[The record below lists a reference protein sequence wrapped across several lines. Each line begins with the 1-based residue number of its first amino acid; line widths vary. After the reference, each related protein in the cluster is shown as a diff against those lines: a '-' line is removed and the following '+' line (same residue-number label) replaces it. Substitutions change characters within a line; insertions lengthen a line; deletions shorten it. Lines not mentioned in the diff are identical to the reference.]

1 GGQEGDVRAGPV
13 AAGHAQQ
20 TEVVP
25 GGIEMTVGVDGALE
39 LALGV
44 LRKSLLHQQLAELIV
59 QLRRIG
65 QRAQRVDGTAEPG
78 VERHVGGIEV
88 LLDEERLLV
97 RVLAAAVVIE
107 GRATGQCQRGG
118 GDGEQTFHVHSWIGF
133 AFSLTLPSTTSTRK
147 PTALTWYRSRTRS
160 LCLLIMAVSC

>member
-1 GGQEGDVRAGPV
+1 
-13 AAGHAQQ
+13 
-20 TEVVP
+20 
-25 GGIEMTVGVDGALE
+25 
-39 LALGV
+39 
-44 LRKSLLHQQLAELIV
+44 
-59 QLRRIG
+59 
-65 QRAQRVDGTAEPG
+65 
-78 VERHVGGIEV
+78 V

-160 LCLLIMAVSC
+160 LCLLIMAVSCSKVMDGGRPSFTCSFSISLYNLRISSPFELDVTFTTYASASADVTGIPGRGGAGGGGAIAGISSLSAALRRRKSSGPSS